1 MANFLGCILRSD
13 VYESVIEC
21 AVSLVLFVK
30 CYRRGWWGLAR
41 VLCLILCLIVAV
53 FACSMEIC

>member
-13 VYESVIEC
+13 VYESAIEC

-41 VLCLILCLIVAV
+41 FLCRIVAV